1 MLGEPEPHVQTAA
14 FGLLARDFENVQIP
28 REELKRLFA
37 TTNLELACSFGEV
50 PLNAYSEATSDDV
63 AILLA
68 NRFVH
73 ARLTGVALLELR
85 PDKRAI
91 GLAMTALKD
100 QNILVQKR
108 AWRFLMAQTD
118 QTFAS
123 DEPGKWAEWWAAHQV
138 TFTPKSAE
146 QLRAESLERRRRN
159 FESRRE
165 SGAD

>member
-1 MLGEPEPHVQTAA
+1 VQTAA
-14 FGLLARDFENVQIP
+14 FGLLARDFENIQIP
-28 REELKRLFA
+28 REELRRLFA
-37 TTNLELACSFGEV
+37 TTNLELACSFGVV
-50 PLNAYSEATSDDV
+50 PLNAYAEATSDDV
-63 AILLA
+63 AILLT

-73 ARLTGVALLELR
+73 ARLTGIALLELR

-91 GLAMTALKD
+91 ELATTALKD

-123 DEPGKWAEWWAAHQV
+123 DEPGKWAEWWAAHQA

-146 QLRAESLERRRRN
+146 QLREESLERRQRY

-165 SGAD
+165 RGAD